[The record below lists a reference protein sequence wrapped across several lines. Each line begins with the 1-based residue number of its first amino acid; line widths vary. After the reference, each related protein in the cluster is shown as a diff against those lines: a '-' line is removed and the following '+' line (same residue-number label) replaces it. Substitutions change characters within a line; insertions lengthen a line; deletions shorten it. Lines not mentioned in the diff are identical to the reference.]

1 MRIPK
6 LSPSDWLTLIA
17 ERAPRLREAGI
28 SSLTLDGF
36 SVQLTPHVASGK
48 VEANAMPQES
58 SNPLQDSTTYAN
70 GVVPGFDLSDLNRAD
85 DE

>member
-1 MRIPK
+1 MPAKK

-36 SVQLTPHVASGK
+36 SVQLTPFVASGK
-48 VEANAMPQES
+48 VEAAPMPQES
-58 SNPLQDSTTYAN
+58 SNPLFDSSTYA
-70 GVVPGFDLSDLNRAD
+70 GGDVPGFDLSGLKEGSDS
-85 DE
+85 